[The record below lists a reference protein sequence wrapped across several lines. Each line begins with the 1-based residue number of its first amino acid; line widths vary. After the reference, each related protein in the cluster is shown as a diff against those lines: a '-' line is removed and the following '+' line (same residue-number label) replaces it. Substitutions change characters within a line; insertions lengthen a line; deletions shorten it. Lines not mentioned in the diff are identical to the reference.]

1 MKYARNYAMVT
12 GMLIADAYQLIMA
25 ARGVADDNFAYE
37 IWDLLSYYPW
47 QDKSGT
53 FPTIFIR
60 ADEVW
65 LGGKKFTLRR
75 RFPRLRERLT
85 RVPVKGRKKER
96 LPGEWTDGFNDLH
109 MCSYPPEDII
119 IENYGDYLKKKAVTM
134 LSEERARVEPF
145 TYSLLDGIDMRETV
159 RNWHYEKK
167 IYVREHQKI
176 GGGAGSVV
184 VIYDEDPEDR
194 RFPWKMTWL
203 GEHSQESDM
212 AFYATPMEA
221 KIVGPGI
228 ARCEYGGLML
238 TYPPMRL
245 YDVWTDPL
253 YAQARTKSEV
263 LLMAAIEYS
272 VERYVVYVSA
282 HPPRS
287 WFGTFASRLNRKIV
301 YIPIGQL
308 SPASLKK
315 LRVFHVLNGKQVR
328 DYAKD
333 FVW

>member
-1 MKYARNYAMVT
+1 
-12 GMLIADAYQLIMA
+12 
-25 ARGVADDNFAYE
+25 
-37 IWDLLSYYPW
+37 
-47 QDKSGT
+47 
-53 FPTIFIR
+53 
-60 ADEVW
+60 
-65 LGGKKFTLRR
+65 
-75 RFPRLRERLT
+75 
-85 RVPVKGRKKER
+85 
-96 LPGEWTDGFNDLH
+96 
-109 MCSYPPEDII
+109 
-119 IENYGDYLKKKAVTM
+119 
-134 LSEERARVEPF
+134 
-145 TYSLLDGIDMRETV
+145 MRETV